1 MLQEGDIAL
10 DEDDFQ
16 LYRGDGSTVGGI
28 AITSTG
34 GTSADSVSTGNG
46 TDVTVTGGESTASGS
61 TGGNTIITG
70 GTGDSTGGNTNI
82 IGGAGGTTGGSVN
95 INGGNG
101 STDGNINI
109 GTENT
114 TLITIGTSGNNIDFP
129 ATTTV
134 DFTGATV
141 TGLSV
146 SGIAN
151 DTSND
156 TTPQLGG
163 NLDPNS
169 KDITGTGNI
178 NILVQ

>member
-1 MLQEGDIAL
+1 MAFRKLFFKRVQGIRDNYLLQEGDIAL

-95 INGGNG
+95 MV
-101 STDGNINI
+101 
-109 GTENT
+109 
-114 TLITIGTSGNNIDFP
+114 TLTLVLKILH
-129 ATTTV
+129 
-134 DFTGATV
+134 
-141 TGLSV
+141 LS
-146 SGIAN
+146 
-151 DTSND
+151 
-156 TTPQLGG
+156 Q
-163 NLDPNS
+163 
-169 KDITGTGNI
+169 
-178 NILVQ
+178 